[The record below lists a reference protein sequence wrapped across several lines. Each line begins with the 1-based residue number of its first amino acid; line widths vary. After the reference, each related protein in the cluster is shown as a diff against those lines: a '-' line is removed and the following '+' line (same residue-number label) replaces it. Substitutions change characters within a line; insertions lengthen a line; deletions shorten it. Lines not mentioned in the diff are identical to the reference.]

1 MGAKTH
7 NAGPASFAC
16 AGFATNLR
24 PSAGHISTITLAW
37 TGQWSLVVRSL
48 VTTYIRV
55 QICSDAVQ
63 WSDIQYAED
72 VACSMRIFAASLED
86 QSLQEAAEGERSGSS
101 ARSRSRSRGGDEPH
115 EDFDEE
121 SEAESFSLIP
131 VGARKKLSHQGLSST
146 VDSHVFDGWC
156 VTQSEASPMGVMISL
171 LLWTRQS
178 TFHVLCGLAFTIP
191 V

>member
-1 MGAKTH
+1 MQHA
-7 NAGPASFAC
+7 
-16 AGFATNLR
+16 NLR
-24 PSAGHISTITLAW
+24 
-37 TGQWSLVVRSL
+37 
-48 VTTYIRV
+48 
-55 QICSDAVQ
+55 C
-63 WSDIQYAED
+63 
-72 VACSMRIFAASLED
+72 
-86 QSLQEAAEGERSGSS
+86 QSGGPEPPRGSGSS

-121 SEAESFSLIP
+121 SEAESFSLIQ

-178 TFHVLCGLAFTIP
+178 TSFIGLIEKFQPIIIADVGDFHIFLNGSFLPDKKIGAWAFTVLLRSSTGDYFRRGLHRP
-191 V
+191 EVARYKE